1 MDKTLKIALVL
12 TAMDKMSGVIGKSV
26 DASNAKIKALQQG
39 ARESFGKSAA
49 FGGMAVATAGV
60 VAPMISNYAKLEE
73 AQLRLKSNM
82 LQDGGILDTK
92 TYAKMS
98 SLAIDLGNELKGNS
112 ADFFNMETKLKQLGI
127 TEQSIL
133 AGAGKAAA
141 YLAIATNDSYE
152 TSAEVV
158 AKLKEATGTADKD
171 LNAFIDTIARTANL
185 GVNTGEMSYAFA
197 RSAGALKSLNLQGL
211 DASKSVSALYA
222 MLIKTGQSGE
232 TIGTGMTSVMSAAM
246 DTKKMKAFND
256 ELGKYGVNV
265 NLVDQQTGQF
275 KGVENMIGQFD
286 MLKKLNPQQLSNAVT
301 AWLGPGADAGF
312 VKILA
317 NAGVKGYNEMVS
329 KMAQQASLDKKV
341 NTISSGVSQKWEAA
355 MGTMENAFA
364 QFGETLAPTVKSIA
378 DGFNSLFGGIQAFAQ
393 ANPNIAKFIGLTIAA
408 TAAVF
413 GIVSAINF
421 VKGAFITLKIF
432 MAASP
437 IGAIIMG
444 IALAAMLIISNW
456 SSIKAFFAKLWASI
470 KSIFLST
477 WNWVKNMFLN
487 YTPGGLIIKHWAPI
501 KNFFSNLWA
510 SVKNIFKGFVNWIF
524 GLGSTF
530 YNAGVNILKSI
541 WNGIKSMINK
551 PIEAIKGMVQKIRNF
566 LPFSP
571 AKEGPLR
578 DIHRIKLVETIAQSI
593 KAAPAVEAMQKVAS
607 AIFNNQPAGSPRL
620 SPVASVGGGN
630 ITINFAPVING
641 AGGNIINELKKYE
654 KDLLRL
660 IDEAVRKRE
669 RTKF

>member
-1 MDKTLKIALVL
+1 MDKTLKIALIL

-26 DASNAKIKALQQG
+26 DASNAKIKTLQKTAG
-39 ARESFGKSAA
+39 ESFGKGAA
-49 FGGMAVATAGV
+49 YGGMAAATAAV
-60 VAPMISNYAKLEE
+60 VVPMITSFGKLED

-82 LQDGGILDTK
+82 LKDGGLLDTK

-98 SLAIDLGNELKGNS
+98 ALAIDLGNDLKGTS
-112 ADFFNMETKLKQLGI
+112 ADFFNMESKLKKLGV
-127 TEQSIL
+127 TEKSIIE
-133 AGAGKAAA
+133 GAGKASA
-141 YLAIATNDSYE
+141 YLGVITDDAYE
-152 TSAEVV
+152 NTAEIV
-158 AKLKEATGTADKD
+158 AKLKEATGVADKD
-171 LNAFIDTIARTANL
+171 LNAFIDTIARTYNL

-211 DASKSVSALYA
+211 DASKSVSTLYA

-232 TIGTGMTSVMSAAM
+232 TIGTGMTSVLSAAM
-246 DTKKMKAFND
+246 DTKKMKAFNA

-265 NLVDQQTGQF
+265 NLVDQKTGQF

-317 NAGVKGYNEMVS
+317 NAGVKGYNAMVQ
-329 KMAQQASLDKKV
+329 KMSDQASLEAKIKMI
-341 NTISSGVSQKWEAA
+341 TGGQSLKWEAA

-364 QFGETLAPTVKSIA
+364 AFGESLAPTVKSIA
-378 DGFNSLFGGIQAFAQ
+378 DGLNKVFTVLQNFATV
-393 ANPNIAKFIGLTIAA
+393 NPNIAKFIGLTLSAA
-408 TAAVF
+408 AAIF

-421 VKGAFITLKIF
+421 VKGALSTLKLF
-432 MAASP
+432 MATNPITFWMIAIAS
-437 IGAIIMG
+437 IV
-444 IALAAMLIISNW
+444 MLIVTNW
-456 SSIKAFFAKLWASI
+456 EGIKSFFAGLWAWIKNLFSSVWSWIKNMFLSYHPVGLVIKHWIPIKAFF
-470 KSIFLST
+470 T
-477 WNWVKNMFLN
+477 
-487 YTPGGLIIKHWAPI
+487 
-501 KNFFSNLWA
+501 NLWNG
-510 SVKNIFKGFVNWIF
+510 VKNIFKGFVNWIF

-530 YNAGVNILKSI
+530 YNAGVNIIKSV

-607 AIFNNQPAGSPRL
+607 AIFYNQPAGSPRL
-620 SPVASVGGGN
+620 SPVASAGGGN
-630 ITINFAPVING
+630 ITIHFAPVING